1 MGETVYDSQI
11 VGILAKMGD
20 KGMSVQML
28 AKHLYNMNC
37 SLFEDRDIDA
47 MRRYVQQFVLRN
59 SRSPLSLLERME
71 RRGFYRLNPRRA
83 FVPRQLVFE
92 FNDGQA
98 ADEEPVEED
107 VGQQQALPYGLFCSL
122 EQAVRHC
129 HTARIA
135 ERVTNCSGSRHRIRL
150 SGPVDSP

>member
-1 MGETVYDSQI
+1 MVETVYDSQI

-37 SLFEDRDIDA
+37 SLFEDCDIDA

-83 FVPRQLVFE
+83 FVPRQLVFSSLLPTTYP
-92 FNDGQA
+92 QRIT
-98 ADEEPVEED
+98 
-107 VGQQQALPYGLFCSL
+107 VGRMAFAGRLLPK
-122 EQAVRHC
+122 
-129 HTARIA
+129 
-135 ERVTNCSGSRHRIRL
+135 
-150 SGPVDSP
+150 SP

>member
-92 FNDGQA
+92 LNGGQA

-107 VGQQQALPYGLFCSL
+107 VVQQQALRLPDLFS
-122 EQAVRHC
+122 
-129 HTARIA
+129 
-135 ERVTNCSGSRHRIRL
+135 
-150 SGPVDSP
+150 

>member
-92 FNDGQA
+92 FNGGHA
-98 ADEEPVEED
+98 ARFAKCWHSGCWADEEPVEED
-107 VGQQQALPYGLFCSL
+107 VGQQQALRLPDLFS
-122 EQAVRHC
+122 
-129 HTARIA
+129 
-135 ERVTNCSGSRHRIRL
+135 
-150 SGPVDSP
+150 

>member
-92 FNDGQA
+92 FNGGQA

-107 VGQQQALPYGLFCSL
+107 VGQQQALCLPDLFS
-122 EQAVRHC
+122 
-129 HTARIA
+129 
-135 ERVTNCSGSRHRIRL
+135 
-150 SGPVDSP
+150 